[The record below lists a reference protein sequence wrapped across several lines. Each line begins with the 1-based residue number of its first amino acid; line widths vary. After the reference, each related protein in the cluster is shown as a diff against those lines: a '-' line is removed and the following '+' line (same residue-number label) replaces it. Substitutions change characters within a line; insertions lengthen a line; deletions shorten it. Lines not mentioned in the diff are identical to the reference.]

1 MLTYVLKENNL
12 PLYEQVYQYIKADI
26 LNGVLK
32 PGEKLPSKRTFANHN
47 GISTITIQNAYDQLI
62 SEGYIYTIPKKG
74 YYVADIAKM
83 AKLKGQPKLTL
94 DIRLPKEPQEY
105 RIDLSN
111 NRVNPDHFPF
121 SVWAKLSREIIAAKS
136 RELMEPSP
144 TGGIYE
150 LRSAIAE
157 HLKSFRGMLV
167 DPDQIII
174 GAGTEYL
181 YGLLVQLLGTD
192 LEYCIENPGYR
203 KLAARYR

>member
-1 MLTYVLKENNL
+1 
-12 PLYEQVYQYIKADI
+12 
-26 LNGVLK
+26 
-32 PGEKLPSKRTFANHN
+32 
-47 GISTITIQNAYDQLI
+47 
-62 SEGYIYTIPKKG
+62 
-74 YYVADIAKM
+74 M

-94 DIRLPKEPQEY
+94 DIRLPKELPEY

-181 YGLLVQLLGTD
+181 YGLLVQLMGTD
-192 LEYCIENPGYR
+192 LEYCIENP
-203 KLAARYR
+203 